1 MCLWNAKSSHRH
13 DNKVERVY
21 NWHSTSIQWSR
32 KSQRNIQITKVW
44 NRPKFYIIYEHTVLM
59 AEIVN
64 VQPYIPRIC
73 FRADKSLNDLEPES
87 NRTDTLKAIAWEI
100 LQSYSSKMYV

>member
-1 MCLWNAKSSHRH
+1 MTIKLEGFTIDILQAFNEVKSAKEIY
-13 DNKVERVY
+13 KCE
-21 NWHSTSIQWSR
+21 IEQ
-32 KSQRNIQITKVW
+32 
-44 NRPKFYIIYEHTVLM
+44 KFYIIYEHTVLM

-73 FRADKSLNDLEPES
+73 FRADEPLNDLEPES
-87 NRTDTLKAIAWEI
+87 NRTDKLKAIAWEI